1 MVEYK
6 ILKLR
11 SGEELISIVNQVG
24 SKKVVLDRPMQMKL
38 ATMHDPITGE
48 VKKEMWVLRD
58 WMNNS
63 EEITCDIP
71 LDFVVTTIKP
81 NQKIIDQYESKKL
94 KEDEITSLGIDPIDP
109 NSILEDLYKQLGI
122 DISPENLKDK
132 TKPPTNEEE
141 MIMMNFAMSKKMFEK
156 MMEEGFFDEVGMGL
170 DDEIPLDDFDF
181 DEEEKTDRSKE
192 EPDWGND
199 WSDWSGD
206 AEDYTN

>member
-24 SKKVVLDRPMQMKL
+24 AKKIVLDRPMQMKL

-48 VKKEMWVLRD
+48 IQKEMWVLRD
-58 WMNNS
+58 WMNSS
-63 EEITCDIP
+63 EELTCDIP
-71 LDFVVTTIKP
+71 TDFIVTTIKP

-94 KEDEITSLGIDPIDP
+94 KEDEIASLGIDPIDP
-109 NSILEDLYKQLGI
+109 NSILEDLYKQLGL
-122 DISPENLKDK
+122 DMSTEKLKDK
-132 TKPPTNEEE
+132 TKPPMNEEE

-156 MMEEGFFDEVGMGL
+156 MMEEGFFDEMGL

-206 AEDYTN
+206 AEDYTG

>member
-6 ILKLR
+6 IIKLR
-11 SGEELISIVNQVG
+11 SGEELISIVNEVS
-24 SKKVVLDRPMQMKL
+24 SKNIILNRPMQMKL
-38 ATMHDPITGE
+38 TTLHDPISGE
-48 VKKEMWVLRD
+48 VKKEMWILRD
-58 WMNNS
+58 WMNNMS
-63 EEITCDIP
+63 DSNSIEIP

-94 KEDEITSLGIDPIDP
+94 KEDEIVSLGIDPKDP

-122 DISPENLKDK
+122 DMNTESKPDK
-132 TKPPTNEEE
+132 TKPSSSEEE

-156 MMEEGFFDEVGMGL
+156 MMEGGFFADMGL
-170 DDEIPLDDFDF
+170 EEDIPLDDFDF

-199 WSDWSGD
+199 WSDWSED
-206 AEDYTN
+206 TDDYTN

>member
-24 SKKVVLDRPMQMKL
+24 AKKIVLDRPMQMKL

-48 VKKEMWVLRD
+48 IKKEMWVLRD

-63 EEITCDIP
+63 EELTCDIP
-71 LDFVVTTIKP
+71 TDFIVTTIKP

-94 KEDEITSLGIDPIDP
+94 KEDEIASLGIDPIDP
-109 NSILEDLYKQLGI
+109 NSILEDLYKQLGL
-122 DISPENLKDK
+122 DMSTEKLKDK
-132 TKPPTNEEE
+132 TKPPMNEEE

-156 MMEEGFFDEVGMGL
+156 MMEEGFFDEMGL

-206 AEDYTN
+206 AEDYTG

>member
-38 ATMHDPITGE
+38 TTMHDPITGE
-48 VKKEMWVLRD
+48 IRKEMWVLRD

-63 EEITCDIP
+63 EELTCDIP

-94 KEDEITSLGIDPIDP
+94 KEDEIASLGIDPIDP

-122 DISPENLKDK
+122 DMSTENLKDK
-132 TKPPTNEEE
+132 IKPPSSEEE

-156 MMEEGFFDEVGMGL
+156 MMEEGFFDEMGL

-181 DEEEKTDRSKE
+181 DEEEKTDRTKE

-206 AEDYTN
+206 SEDYTK

>member
-1 MVEYK
+1 
-6 ILKLR
+6 
-11 SGEELISIVNQVG
+11 
-24 SKKVVLDRPMQMKL
+24 
-38 ATMHDPITGE
+38 
-48 VKKEMWVLRD
+48 
-58 WMNNS
+58 MNNS
-63 EEITCDIP
+63 EELTCDIP
-71 LDFVVTTIKP
+71 TDFIVTTIKP

-94 KEDEITSLGIDPIDP
+94 KEDEIASLGIDPIDP
-109 NSILEDLYKQLGI
+109 NSILEDLYKQLGF
-122 DISPENLKDK
+122 DMSTEKLKDK

-156 MMEEGFFDEVGMGL
+156 MMEEGFFDEMGL

-206 AEDYTN
+206 AEDYTG

>member
-24 SKKVVLDRPMQMKL
+24 AKKIVLDRPMQMKL
-38 ATMHDPITGE
+38 AKI
-48 VKKEMWVLRD
+48 KKEMWVLRD

-63 EEITCDIP
+63 EELTCDIP
-71 LDFVVTTIKP
+71 TDFIVTTIKP

-94 KEDEITSLGIDPIDP
+94 KEDEIASLGIDPIDP
-109 NSILEDLYKQLGI
+109 NSILEDLYKQLGL
-122 DISPENLKDK
+122 DMSTEKLKDK
-132 TKPPTNEEE
+132 TKPPMNEEE

-156 MMEEGFFDEVGMGL
+156 MMEEGFFDEMGL

-206 AEDYTN
+206 AEDYTG

>member
-24 SKKVVLDRPMQMKL
+24 AKKIVLDRPMQMKL

-48 VKKEMWVLRD
+48 IKKEMWVLRD
-58 WMNNS
+58 WMNSS
-63 EEITCDIP
+63 EELTCDIP
-71 LDFVVTTIKP
+71 TDFIVTTIKP

-94 KEDEITSLGIDPIDP
+94 KEDEIASLGIDPIDP
-109 NSILEDLYKQLGI
+109 NSILEDLYKQLGL
-122 DISPENLKDK
+122 DMSTEKLKDK
-132 TKPPTNEEE
+132 TKPPMNEEE

-156 MMEEGFFDEVGMGL
+156 MMEEGFFDEMGL

-206 AEDYTN
+206 AEDYTG

>member
-24 SKKVVLDRPMQMKL
+24 AKKIVLDRPMQMKL
-38 ATMHDPITGE
+38 TTMHDPLTGE

-63 EEITCDIP
+63 EELTCDIP
-71 LDFVVTTIKP
+71 TDFVVTTITP

-94 KEDEITSLGIDPIDP
+94 KEDEIASLGIDPIDP
-109 NSILEDLYKQLGI
+109 NSILEDLYKQLGFDMKGI
-122 DISPENLKDK
+122 TGKDDP
-132 TKPPTNEEE
+132 KPSASEEE

-156 MMEEGFFDEVGMGL
+156 MMQEGFFDEMGL

-206 AEDYTN
+206 ADDYLK

>member
-24 SKKVVLDRPMQMKL
+24 AKKIVLDRPMQMKL

-48 VKKEMWVLRD
+48 IKKEMWVLRD
-58 WMNNS
+58 WMNSS
-63 EEITCDIP
+63 EELTCDIP
-71 LDFVVTTIKP
+71 TDFIVTTIKP

-94 KEDEITSLGIDPIDP
+94 KEDEIASLGIDPIDP
-109 NSILEDLYKQLGI
+109 NSILEDLYKQLGL
-122 DISPENLKDK
+122 DMSTEKLKDK
-132 TKPPTNEEE
+132 TKPPMNEEE
-141 MIMMNFAMSKKMFEK
+141 MIMMNFAMSKKMFDK
-156 MMEEGFFDEVGMGL
+156 KMEEGFFDEMGL

-206 AEDYTN
+206 AEDYTG